1 MPMQRNPE
9 LEARVI
15 ELRAQ
20 GMTYRQIAAAA
31 GCGLKRIRKIL
42 TVIAPGSAEP
52 GTKPTPKPS
61 RTMPPQQP
69 STITIQLTRSAYDR
83 LSWIADSAYMS
94 PDAFAAA
101 LVASYISAAP
111 AAISIQP
118 ADPDAGDDLEPVD
131 GETVEEEEFDE
142 DEEVDQ
148 EDQDQEVEED
158 EPPAEPD
165 EPAEDPPAEEPA
177 TGEPAS
183 EGYAPL
189 EALRRLKPGD
199 KVVLHDDEG
208 KSELC
213 EIVTI
218 FSGTLA
224 SYGDECRLR
233 RKTGVLVNVYADE
246 IEPAKGAKA

>member
-1 MPMQRNPE
+1 MPIQRDPE

-20 GMTYRQIAAAA
+20 GMTYRQIAEAA
-31 GCGLKRIRKIL
+31 GCGIKRVRKIL
-42 TVIAPGSAEP
+42 TIIAPGFAEP
-52 GTKPTPKPS
+52 ETKPTPKPS
-61 RTMPPQQP
+61 RTMPTQQP

-101 LVASYISAAP
+101 LVASYISATP
-111 AAISIQP
+111 AAIAIQP
-118 ADPDAGDDLEPVD
+118 ADPDGDDDVEPDEDEPV
-131 GETVEEEEFDE
+131 EEEFDE

-148 EDQDQEVEED
+148 EDQDQEAEED

>member
-1 MPMQRNPE
+1 MPIQRDPE
-9 LEARVI
+9 LEARVL

-61 RTMPPQQP
+61 RTMPTQQP

-101 LVASYISAAP
+101 LVASYISATP
-111 AAISIQP
+111 AAIAIQP
-118 ADPDAGDDLEPVD
+118 ADPDAGDD
-131 GETVEEEEFDE
+131 ETVEEEEFDE

-165 EPAEDPPAEEPA
+165 EPAEDPPAE
-177 TGEPAS
+177 EPAS